1 VDLRLLLSTFAS
13 IFLAELGDKT
23 QLAALALSS
32 GTTGKAAKWTIFAG
46 SALALVTS
54 SAIAVLAGELVSRH
68 VSPIWLRRAAGGA
81 FLLLGSWFLLRP
93 AD

>member
-1 VDLRLLLSTFAS
+1 MDFRLLLSTFAA

-32 GTTGKAAKWTIFAG
+32 GSKSKWAVFLG

-54 SAIAVLAGELVSRH
+54 SAIAVLAGGWVSRH
-68 VSPIWLRRAAGGA
+68 VSPVWLRRAAGGA
-81 FLLLGSWFLLRP
+81 FVMMGAWFLLRP
-93 AD
+93 PE